1 METKS
6 EVRDFRSLQAFSD
19 FVRERGLKMEIIQ
32 SQGRYT
38 LVGAYDTLNRL
49 IARVGGYTPRK
60 GS

>member
-1 METKS
+1 METKQD
-6 EVRDFRSLQAFSD
+6 VRDFRSLQAFSD
-19 FVRERGLKMEIIQ
+19 FVRERGLRMEILQ

-38 LVGAYDTLNRL
+38 LVGAYDAFNTL